1 MRCTTST
8 QVVIHTTW
16 HTLFRGFHEMIYAGI
31 VSYGADKGN
40 LDDIYRFYCADV
52 ARKAMPSF
60 GEYEKCG
67 WSEKMTGPGL

>member
-1 MRCTTST
+1 
-8 QVVIHTTW
+8 
-16 HTLFRGFHEMIYAGI
+16 MIYAGI